1 MFALDDGRVIDATT
15 RGNVARYINHSCGGG
30 SGNVHINPLTGK
42 MEASGKGVRAIAHS
56 ASLLTA
62 RCCPSVQISLKI
74 CAALLCWY
82 CATRQP
88 NCMAKYFT
96 IGGERKIIM
105 LTLRE
110 ISVGE
115 ELTYDY
121 KFARE
126 VDPNVPRIPCRCGS
140 GEWPTNLPF

>member
-1 MFALDDGRVIDATT
+1 
-15 RGNVARYINHSCGGG
+15 
-30 SGNVHINPLTGK
+30 
-42 MEASGKGVRAIAHS
+42 
-56 ASLLTA
+56 
-62 RCCPSVQISLKI
+62 
-74 CAALLCWY
+74 
-82 CATRQP
+82 
-88 NCMAKYFT
+88 MAKYFT

-126 VDPNVPRIPCRCGS
+126 DDPNVPRIPCRCGS
-140 GEWPTNLPF
+140 GELSIDRTGSLLPCMVMVSATSSWHALHLHSTCGCL

>member
-1 MFALDDGRVIDATT
+1 MCAVVF
-15 RGNVARYINHSCGGG
+15 
-30 SGNVHINPLTGK
+30 
-42 MEASGKGVRAIAHS
+42 VRAHLLL
-56 ASLLTA
+56 SLT
-62 RCCPSVQISLKI
+62 SL
-74 CAALLCWY
+74 
-82 CATRQP
+82 QP

-126 VDPNVPRIPCRCGS
+126 TDPNVLRIPCRCGS
-140 GEWPTNLPF
+140 GEKLYDKPSPRVYIISCRLI